1 MNGFIAAFKTSAG
14 FDTSHLWGDTT
25 SPRGRR
31 SKDEIWKLFSEKRLI
46 HIWVFLWSSLRF
58 AVIFLVLHPSP
69 LLLLLP
75 CSLPVSLLLMEEENP
90 LKLQPPSSFS
100 LTQPAVS
107 LFSRVS
113 LFRSPRRTASRGYR
127 VFLWHRLEDLP
138 NETMWFSSI
147 LAEKECTVL
156 SFFFYCRL
164 VRKPVASLKAD
175 HSIHFAPK
183 KTIFGSIFFQF
194 LWTYLYL
201 NVDHLNWGFK
211 LLLELT
217 VQGNS
222 KKYGL
227 TKHIHVL

>member
-25 SPRGRR
+25 SPHGRR

-156 SFFFYCRL
+156 SFFF
-164 VRKPVASLKAD
+164 
-175 HSIHFAPK
+175 
-183 KTIFGSIFFQF
+183 
-194 LWTYLYL
+194 
-201 NVDHLNWGFK
+201 
-211 LLLELT
+211 LLLFSSET
-217 VQGNS
+217 CCIFEGWPQHTFC
-222 KKYGL
+222 
-227 TKHIHVL
+227 TKENHLWVNFFSSFFEHIFI